1 MGKILLYIAWFLAI
15 AGAIITR
22 FFYEVSN
29 VAYVIYL
36 AICVLLGVLGYFI
49 DKKENNKQDT

>member
-29 VAYVIYL
+29 VAYAIYL
-36 AICVLLGVLGYFI
+36 VICVLLGVLGYFI
-49 DKKENNKQDT
+49 DKKENNR